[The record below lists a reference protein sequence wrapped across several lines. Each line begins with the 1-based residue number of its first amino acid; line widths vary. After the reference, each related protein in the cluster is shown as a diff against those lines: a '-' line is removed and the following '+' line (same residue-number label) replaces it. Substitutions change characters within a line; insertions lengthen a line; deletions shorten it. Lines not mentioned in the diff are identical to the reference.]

1 MAYELHIYGIETR
14 RILMALL
21 PIIYLSIAITTGL
34 IITVVV
40 ISYISSKLRNRG
52 NEDRI
57 LAIAYSGGQNSN
69 TKSNNQIVVV
79 QKQPLQRAK
88 IQKREEQ
95 HKSQKNSQPAERSAY
110 LREST
115 FDRPR
120 TTRVIPA
127 GPHISS
133 SETKQSSAPD
143 SFRLTSTD
151 NRTSSQKIVGR
162 IEIVKPNVTGSEE
175 YPTSGHVRREM
186 NNNDPLCYY
195 ANKNDQDFYTVTAH

>member
-1 MAYELHIYGIETR
+1 
-14 RILMALL
+14 MALL

-52 NEDRI
+52 TEDRI

-69 TKSNNQIVVV
+69 TKSKSQIVVL
-79 QKQPLQRAK
+79 QKQPLQRAT

-95 HKSQKNSQPAERSAY
+95 PVVGKKFTKNSPPAERTTY

-115 FDRPR
+115 FDRAR

-133 SETKQSSAPD
+133 EEINQTNRPD

-162 IEIVKPNVTGSEE
+162 IEIVKPNVTVGEKI
-175 YPTSGHVRREM
+175 PTSGHVRREM
-186 NNNDPLCYY
+186 NNNDPLYYY
-195 ANKNDQDFYTVTAH
+195 ANNSDQDFYTVTAH